1 MLVQQMKARYH
12 SQCNKDKK
20 MTKIVTGECLNC
32 ESSYE
37 VAYVEQLVSQEL
49 PEHCPFCGEPIEDIQ
64 EEYIDEDDDL
74 TDDDL
79 KWE

>member
-1 MLVQQMKARYH
+1 
-12 SQCNKDKK
+12 

-37 VAYVEQLVSQEL
+37 VAYIEQVVSSEL
-49 PEHCPFCGEPIEDIQ
+49 PEFCPFCGEQIEDIT
-64 EEYIDEDDDL
+64 EDYINEDDD
-74 TDDDL
+74 DDEA

>member
-1 MLVQQMKARYH
+1 
-12 SQCNKDKK
+12 

-37 VAYVEQLVSQEL
+37 VAYVEQVVSSEL
-49 PEHCPFCGEPIEDIQ
+49 PEFCPFCGEQIEDIT
-64 EEYIDEDDDL
+64 EDYIDEDDE
-74 TDDDL
+74 DDDT

>member
-1 MLVQQMKARYH
+1 MSKLVQ
-12 SQCNKDKK
+12 
-20 MTKIVTGECLNC
+20 GECLNC

-49 PEHCPFCGEPIEDIQ
+49 PEHCPFCGEVIEDIQ
-64 EEYIDEDDDL
+64 EEYIEDDDI

>member
-1 MLVQQMKARYH
+1 
-12 SQCNKDKK
+12 
-20 MTKIVTGECLNC
+20 MTKLVTGECLNC

-49 PEHCPFCGEPIEDIQ
+49 PEHCPFCGEPIEDIT
-64 EEYIDEDDDL
+64 EDYIEDDDL
-74 TDDDL
+74 DEDDL

>member
-1 MLVQQMKARYH
+1 MSR
-12 SQCNKDKK
+12 
-20 MTKIVTGECLNC
+20 TITGECLNC

-37 VAYVEQLVSQEL
+37 VSYVEQLVSTEL
-49 PEHCPFCGEPIEDIQ
+49 PEHCPFCGEIIEDIT
-64 EEYIDEDDDL
+64 EDYIDEDNDL

>member
-1 MLVQQMKARYH
+1 
-12 SQCNKDKK
+12 

-37 VAYVEQLVSQEL
+37 VAYIEQVVSSEL
-49 PEHCPFCGEPIEDIQ
+49 PEFCPFCGEPIEDITEDYID
-64 EEYIDEDDDL
+64 EEDEDDD
-74 TDDDL
+74 T

>member
-1 MLVQQMKARYH
+1 MSKLVQ
-12 SQCNKDKK
+12 
-20 MTKIVTGECLNC
+20 GECLNC

-37 VAYVEQLVSQEL
+37 VAYIEQLVSQEL
-49 PEHCPFCGEPIEDIQ
+49 PEHCPFCGEIIEDIQ
-64 EEYIDEDDDL
+64 EEYIEDDDI